1 MLSFFLKKRYM
12 DLQKLQETL
21 NKSKQIIKDMDDKLE
36 PIIRNQKLNDMDN
49 EYKKLCKQFSPAYL
63 SGSSWY
69 VGESLFDEKINDPFT
84 NFVFMIGCMA
94 NRFSEIKK

>member
-1 MLSFFLKKRYM
+1 M
-12 DLQKLQETL
+12 DLQKLQDTL
-21 NKSKQIIKDMDDKLE
+21 NKSKQMIKELDQNLE
-36 PIIRNQKLNDMDN
+36 PIIRNKKLHDLDI

-69 VGESLFDEKINDPFT
+69 VGESLFDVKINDPFT
-84 NFVFMIGCMA
+84 NFVFMVGCIA